1 MKNNKKLPNILWNQK
16 KIFFFCTY
24 KMHLISAKG
33 YENAIF
39 RLFIEKETSI
49 IWVSMKNLQD
59 GLGVQNISDLVKIR
73 YNLVKIQ

>member
-1 MKNNKKLPNILWNQK
+1 MQ
-16 KIFFFCTY
+16 
-24 KMHLISAKG
+24 LISAKG

-39 RLFIEKETSI
+39 RLFIGKETCI

-59 GLGVQNISDLVKIR
+59 GLGVQNISDLIKIR

>member
-1 MKNNKKLPNILWNQK
+1 
-16 KIFFFCTY
+16 
-24 KMHLISAKG
+24 MHLISAKG
-33 YENAIF
+33 YENVIF

>member
-1 MKNNKKLPNILWNQK
+1 MESKKNF
-16 KIFFFCTY
+16 FFFCTY